1 MALAAIRDIAIIV
14 LAVESFV
21 IGLALIILLLQ
32 IRSLMRLLQE
42 EIRPM
47 LKSARQ
53 TVGRV
58 KGTTTLVSNTVV
70 GPAVKIG
77 QFSAGLRRALT
88 VLALGSSG
96 KKRSLH

>member
-1 MALAAIRDIAIIV
+1 MTLAAIRDIAIIV

-32 IRSLMRLLQE
+32 VRSLIRLLQD

-47 LKSARQ
+47 LQSARQ

-58 KGTTTLVSNTVV
+58 KGTTTLVSDTII
-70 GPAVKIG
+70 GPAVRIG

-88 VLALGSSG
+88 VLALGTSG
-96 KKRSLH
+96 KKHS